1 MRLPTARV
9 SAQTAATFAELC
21 SYHLTECGAC
31 DQTQLATF
39 RDCRAIAEH
48 SISLALDCIQNFLTS
63 AAKEFNIDGKLPTDF
78 RHKRQS
84 PFKPIARAVNFEAHH
99 LAELRSVL
107 ARTNIGLFDPVLR

>member
-1 MRLPTARV
+1 MRPPTAKV

-31 DQTQLATF
+31 DQGQLAAS
-39 RDCRAIAEH
+39 RDRRAIAEH

-63 AAKEFNIDGKLPTDF
+63 SAKELNIDGKLTTDF

-84 PFKPIARAVNFEAHH
+84 PSKPLARAVNFEAHH

-107 ARTNIGLFDPVLR
+107 ARANIGL